1 MSKNFFKSFLSTLL
15 ALMMIVTVAAVPS
28 SAATAKLSK
37 SSISLTKGYSTT
49 LSVSGTTSS
58 VTWTTGNKSVATVS
72 SKGKVVGKKVGSTYI
87 YAKVNSSTLKCK
99 VNVVAGKI
107 AVGQSS
113 VELEPG
119 DTTKVRIKA
128 LGTHSLSV
136 STTDRSVV
144 KASWSGA
151 KFSGNY
157 INLTL
162 TAVGSGSARV
172 KVYAKNYPKSIYKY
186 IDVDVIGED
195 DDDDDIIDDDDSGS
209 GNTTTSGKIQSSV
222 SSISVAEGATQSFTV
237 YASSASVLSSLKV
250 NSSSFFGFGVKT
262 TTDTARNALVITVYG
277 YSAETGTIKV
287 YSTADSKL
295 SVTIPVT
302 VTADAQYYK
311 LLTVKPTTKIL
322 QTDMVI
328 AFQNGTTSYYMLV
341 PYGYDPAY
349 ANSVAA
355 KSLNSYSYNLVYD
368 TTPQKK
374 LANDQVVSKNVVF
387 NGTTQARYVLAPYG
401 YDSAFVDTVFA
412 KYSGIYDYYTVYT
425 EKPTLHIFSDEI
437 LSWTITKSNA
447 ATGKAETSSRYMLVP
462 FGYDETKANDI
473 KTKDMNTN
481 ISAAA
486 YTVYSTLPTVDPIS
500 YKVIQWVKG
509 TNENRYMIVPT
520 TGCDYVKRN
529 DIVRKDVGYFS
540 YYVAYSE
547 RPTITNTDTQAVY
560 SLTLQDSDGRLI
572 DVYILYNPKDSDYQT
587 KINAAIG
594 ATSAYIGVRQGSI
607 K

>member
-1 MSKNFFKSFLSTLL
+1 MSKNFFRSFLSTLL
-15 ALMMIVTVAAVPS
+15 ALMMIVTVAVVPA
-28 SAATAKLSK
+28 SAASVKLSR

-49 LSVSGTTSS
+49 LSVSGTTSK
-58 VTWTTGNKSVATVS
+58 VTWSTGNKNVATVS

-119 DTTKVRIKA
+119 DTTKIRIKA

-136 STTDRSVV
+136 STTDKSVV

-162 TAVGSGSARV
+162 KAVGSGSARV
-172 KVYAKNYPKSIYKY
+172 KVYAKNYPKSVYKY

-195 DDDDDIIDDDDSGS
+195 DDDIIDDGNGDNDNTTVS
-209 GNTTTSGKIQSSV
+209 GNIQSSV
-222 SSISVAEGATQSFTV
+222 SSVSVAEGSSQSFTV
-237 YASSASVLSSLKV
+237 YASSASVLSGLKV

-262 TTDTARNALVITVYG
+262 TTDTSRNALVITVYG

-302 VTADAQYYK
+302 VTADTQYYK

-322 QTDMVI
+322 QTDTVI
-328 AFQNGTTSYYMLV
+328 AFQNGTTAYYMLV

-355 KSLNSYSYNLVYD
+355 KALNSYSYNLVYD

-374 LANDQVVSKNVVF
+374 LANDQVIPKNVVF

-401 YDSAFVDTVFA
+401 YDTAFVDTIFA
-412 KYSGIYDYYTVYT
+412 KYSGKYDYYTVYT
-425 EKPTLHIFSDEI
+425 EKPATTSFSDEI
-437 LSWTITKSNA
+437 LSWTVSKSNA
-447 ATGKAETSSRYMLVP
+447 TTGKVETTARYMLVP

-473 KTKDMNTN
+473 KTKDMNSNT
-481 ISAAA
+481 SALT
-486 YTVYSTLPTVDPIS
+486 YTVYSTLPSVDS
-500 YKVIQWVKG
+500 VNFRVIQWIRG
-509 TNENRYMIVPT
+509 NNENRYMVIPT
-520 TGCDYVKRN
+520 NGCDYVKRN
-529 DIVRKDVGYFS
+529 DVVRKDVGYFS

-547 RPTITNTDTQAVY
+547 KPTVTNSETEAIY
-560 SLTLQDSDGRLI
+560 SLTLQDTDGTLD
-572 DVYILYNPKDSDYQT
+572 DVYILYNPKDADYQS

-594 ATSAYIGVRQGSI
+594 GSSAYIGVRQGTV

>member
-1 MSKNFFKSFLSTLL
+1 MSKNFFRSFLSTLL
-15 ALMMIVTVAAVPS
+15 ALMMIVTVAVVPA
-28 SAATAKLSK
+28 SAASVKLSK

-49 LSVSGTTSS
+49 LSVSGTTSK
-58 VTWTTGNKSVATVS
+58 VTWSTGNKNVATVS

-119 DTTKVRIKA
+119 DTTKIRIKA

-136 STTDRSVV
+136 STTDSSVV

-162 TAVGSGSARV
+162 RAVGSGSARV
-172 KVYAKNYPKSIYKY
+172 KVYAKNYPKSVYKY

-195 DDDDDIIDDDDSGS
+195 DDDIIDDGNGGNDNTTVS
-209 GNTTTSGKIQSSV
+209 GNIQSSV
-222 SSISVAEGATQSFTV
+222 SSVSVAEGSSQSFTV
-237 YASSASVLSSLKV
+237 YASSASVLSGLKV

-262 TTDTARNALVITVYG
+262 TTDTSRNALVITVYG

-302 VTADAQYYK
+302 VTADTQYYK

-322 QTDMVI
+322 QTDTVI
-328 AFQNGTTSYYMLV
+328 AFQNGTTAYYMLV

-355 KSLNSYSYNLVYD
+355 KALNSYSYNLVYD

-374 LANDQVVSKNVVF
+374 LANDQVIPKNVVF

-401 YDSAFVDTVFA
+401 YDTAFVDTIFA
-412 KYSGIYDYYTVYT
+412 KYSGKYDYYTVYT
-425 EKPTLHIFSDEI
+425 EKPATTSFSDEI
-437 LSWTITKSNA
+437 LSWTVSKSNA
-447 ATGKAETSSRYMLVP
+447 TTGKVETTARYMLVP

-473 KTKDMNTN
+473 KTKDMNSNT
-481 ISAAA
+481 SALT
-486 YTVYSTLPTVDPIS
+486 YTVYSTLPSVDS
-500 YKVIQWVKG
+500 VNFRVIQWIRG
-509 TNENRYMIVPT
+509 NNENRYMVIPT
-520 TGCDYVKRN
+520 NGCDYVKRN
-529 DIVRKDVGYFS
+529 DVVRKDVGYFS

-547 RPTITNTDTQAVY
+547 KPTVTNSETEAIY
-560 SLTLQDSDGRLI
+560 SLTLQDTDGTLD
-572 DVYILYNPKDSDYQT
+572 DVYILYNPKDTDYQS

-594 ATSAYIGVRQGSI
+594 GSSAYIGVRQGTV

>member
-1 MSKNFFKSFLSTLL
+1 MSKNFFRSFLSTLL
-15 ALMMIVTVAAVPS
+15 ALMMIVTVAVVPA
-28 SAATAKLSK
+28 SAASVKLSR

-49 LSVSGTTSS
+49 LSVSGTTSK
-58 VTWTTGNKSVATVS
+58 VTWSTGNKNVATVS

-119 DTTKVRIKA
+119 DTTKIRIKA

-136 STTDRSVV
+136 STTDKSVV

-162 TAVGSGSARV
+162 RAVGSGSARV
-172 KVYAKNYPKSIYKY
+172 KVYAKNYPKSVYKY

-195 DDDDDIIDDDDSGS
+195 DDDIIDDGTGDNDNTTVS
-209 GNTTTSGKIQSSV
+209 GNIQSSV
-222 SSISVAEGATQSFTV
+222 SSVSVAEGSSQSFTV
-237 YASSASVLSSLKV
+237 YASSASVLSGLKV

-262 TTDTARNALVITVYG
+262 TTDTSRNALVITVYG

-302 VTADAQYYK
+302 VTADTQYYK

-322 QTDMVI
+322 QTDTVI
-328 AFQNGTTSYYMLV
+328 AFQNGTTAYYMLV

-355 KSLNSYSYNLVYD
+355 KALNSYSYNLVYD

-374 LANDQVVSKNVVF
+374 LANDQVIPKNVVF

-401 YDSAFVDTVFA
+401 YDTAFVDTIFA
-412 KYSGIYDYYTVYT
+412 KYSGKYDYYTVYT
-425 EKPTLHIFSDEI
+425 EKPATTSFSDEI
-437 LSWTITKSNA
+437 LSWTVSKSNA
-447 ATGKAETSSRYMLVP
+447 TTGKVETTARYMLVP

-473 KTKDMNTN
+473 KTKDMNSNT
-481 ISAAA
+481 SALT
-486 YTVYSTLPTVDPIS
+486 YTVYSTLPSVDS
-500 YKVIQWVKG
+500 VNFRVIQWIRG
-509 TNENRYMIVPT
+509 NNENRYMVIPT
-520 TGCDYVKRN
+520 NGCDYVKRN
-529 DIVRKDVGYFS
+529 DVVRKDVGYFS

-547 RPTITNTDTQAVY
+547 KPTVTNSETEAIY
-560 SLTLQDSDGRLI
+560 SLTLQDTDGTLD
-572 DVYILYNPKDSDYQT
+572 DVYILYNPKDTDYQS

-594 ATSAYIGVRQGSI
+594 GSSAYIGVRQGTV

>member
-1 MSKNFFKSFLSTLL
+1 MSKNFFRSFLSTLL
-15 ALMMIVTVAAVPS
+15 ALMMIVTVAVVPA
-28 SAATAKLSK
+28 SAASVKLNR

-49 LSVSGTTSS
+49 LSVSGTTSK
-58 VTWTTGNKSVATVS
+58 VTWTTGNKNVATVS

-119 DTTKVRIKA
+119 DTTKIRIKA

-136 STTDRSVV
+136 RTTDSSVV
-144 KASWSGA
+144 KATWSGA

-162 TAVGSGSARV
+162 KAVGSGSSRV
-172 KVYAKNYPKSIYKY
+172 KVYAKNYPKSVYKY

-195 DDDDDIIDDDDSGS
+195 DDDIIDDGTGDNDNTTVS
-209 GNTTTSGKIQSSV
+209 GNIQSSV
-222 SSISVAEGATQSFTV
+222 SSVSVAEGSSQSFTV
-237 YASSASVLSSLKV
+237 YASSASVLSGLKV

-262 TTDTARNALVITVYG
+262 TTDTSRNALVITVYG

-302 VTADAQYYK
+302 VTADTQYYK

-322 QTDMVI
+322 QTDTVI
-328 AFQNGTTSYYMLV
+328 AFQNGTTAYYMLV

-355 KSLNSYSYNLVYD
+355 KALNSYSYNLVYD

-374 LANDQVVSKNVVF
+374 LANDQVIPKNVVF

-401 YDSAFVDTVFA
+401 YDTAFVDTIFA
-412 KYSGIYDYYTVYT
+412 KYSGKYDYYTVYT
-425 EKPTLHIFSDEI
+425 EKPATTSFSDEI
-437 LSWTITKSNA
+437 LSWTVSKSNA
-447 ATGKAETSSRYMLVP
+447 TTGKVETTARYMLVP

-473 KTKDMNTN
+473 KTKDMNSNT
-481 ISAAA
+481 SALT
-486 YTVYSTLPTVDPIS
+486 YTVYSTLPSVDS
-500 YKVIQWVKG
+500 VNFRVIQWIRG
-509 TNENRYMIVPT
+509 NNENRYMVIPT
-520 TGCDYVKRN
+520 NGCDYVKRN
-529 DIVRKDVGYFS
+529 DVVRKDVGYFS

-547 RPTITNTDTQAVY
+547 KPTITNSETEAIY
-560 SLTLQDSDGRLI
+560 SLTLQDTDGTLD
-572 DVYILYNPKDSDYQT
+572 DVYILYNPKDTDYQS

-594 ATSAYIGVRQGSI
+594 GSSAYIGVRQGTV

>member
-1 MSKNFFKSFLSTLL
+1 MSKNFFRSFLSTLL
-15 ALMMIVTVAAVPS
+15 ALMMIVTVAVVPA
-28 SAATAKLSK
+28 SAASVKLSR

-49 LSVSGTTSS
+49 LSVSGTTSK
-58 VTWTTGNKSVATVS
+58 VTWSTGNKNVATVS

-119 DTTKVRIKA
+119 DTTKIRIKA

-136 STTDRSVV
+136 STTDKSVV

-162 TAVGSGSARV
+162 KAVGSGSARV
-172 KVYAKNYPKSIYKY
+172 KVYAKNYPKSVYKY

-195 DDDDDIIDDDDSGS
+195 DDDIIDDGNGDNDNTTVS
-209 GNTTTSGKIQSSV
+209 GNIQSSV
-222 SSISVAEGATQSFTV
+222 SSVSVAEGSSQSFTV
-237 YASSASVLSSLKV
+237 YASSASVLSGLKV

-262 TTDTARNALVITVYG
+262 TTDTSRNALVITVYG

-302 VTADAQYYK
+302 VTADTQYYK

-322 QTDMVI
+322 QTDTVI
-328 AFQNGTTSYYMLV
+328 AFQNGTTAYYMLV

-355 KSLNSYSYNLVYD
+355 KALNSYSYNLVYD

-374 LANDQVVSKNVVF
+374 LANDQVIPKNVVF

-401 YDSAFVDTVFA
+401 YDTAFVDTIFA
-412 KYSGIYDYYTVYT
+412 KYSGKYDYYTVYT
-425 EKPTLHIFSDEI
+425 EKPTTTSFSDEI
-437 LSWTITKSNA
+437 LSWTVSKSNA
-447 ATGKAETSSRYMLVP
+447 TTGKVETTARYMLVP

-473 KTKDMNTN
+473 KTKDMNSNT
-481 ISAAA
+481 SALT
-486 YTVYSTLPTVDPIS
+486 YTVYSTLPSVDS
-500 YKVIQWVKG
+500 VNFRVIQWIRG
-509 TNENRYMIVPT
+509 NNENRYMVIPT
-520 TGCDYVKRN
+520 NGCDYVKRN
-529 DIVRKDVGYFS
+529 DVVRKDVGYFS

-547 RPTITNTDTQAVY
+547 KPTITNSETEAIY
-560 SLTLQDSDGRLI
+560 SLTLQDTDGTLD
-572 DVYILYNPKDSDYQT
+572 DVYILYNPKDTDYQS

-594 ATSAYIGVRQGSI
+594 GSSAYIGVRQGTV

>member
-1 MSKNFFKSFLSTLL
+1 MSKNFFRSFLSTLL
-15 ALMMIVTVAAVPS
+15 ALMMIVTVAVVPA
-28 SAATAKLSK
+28 SAASVKLNR

-49 LSVSGTTSS
+49 LSVSGTTSK
-58 VTWTTGNKSVATVS
+58 VTWTTGNKNVATVS

-119 DTTKVRIKA
+119 DTTKIRIKA

-136 STTDRSVV
+136 STTDKSVV

-162 TAVGSGSARV
+162 KAVGSGSARV
-172 KVYAKNYPKSIYKY
+172 KVYAKNYPKSVYKY

-195 DDDDDIIDDDDSGS
+195 DDDIIDDGTGDNDNTTVS
-209 GNTTTSGKIQSSV
+209 GNIQSSV
-222 SSISVAEGATQSFTV
+222 SSVSVAEGSSQSFTV
-237 YASSASVLSSLKV
+237 YASSASVLSGLKV

-262 TTDTARNALVITVYG
+262 TTDTSRNALVITVYG

-302 VTADAQYYK
+302 VTADTQYYK

-322 QTDMVI
+322 QTDTVI
-328 AFQNGTTSYYMLV
+328 AFQNGTTAYYMLV

-355 KSLNSYSYNLVYD
+355 KALNSYSYNLVYD

-374 LANDQVVSKNVVF
+374 LANDQVIPKNVVF

-401 YDSAFVDTVFA
+401 YDTAFVDTIFA
-412 KYSGIYDYYTVYT
+412 KYSGKYDYYTVYT
-425 EKPTLHIFSDEI
+425 EKPATTSFSDEI
-437 LSWTITKSNA
+437 LSWTVSKSNA
-447 ATGKAETSSRYMLVP
+447 TTGKVETTARYMLVP

-473 KTKDMNTN
+473 KTKDMNSNT
-481 ISAAA
+481 SALT
-486 YTVYSTLPTVDPIS
+486 YTVYSTLPSVDS
-500 YKVIQWVKG
+500 VNFRVIQWIRG
-509 TNENRYMIVPT
+509 NNENRYMVIPT
-520 TGCDYVKRN
+520 NGCDYVKRN
-529 DIVRKDVGYFS
+529 DVVRKDVGYFS

-547 RPTITNTDTQAVY
+547 KPTITNSETEAIY
-560 SLTLQDSDGRLI
+560 SLTLQDTDGTLD
-572 DVYILYNPKDSDYQT
+572 DVYILYNPKDTDYQS
-587 KINAAIG
+587 KINAAISG
-594 ATSAYIGVRQGSI
+594 SSAYIGVRQGTV

>member
-1 MSKNFFKSFLSTLL
+1 MSKNFFRSFLSTLL
-15 ALMMIVTVAAVPS
+15 ALMMIVTVAVVPA
-28 SAATAKLSK
+28 SAASVKLSR

-49 LSVSGTTSS
+49 LSVSGTTSK
-58 VTWTTGNKSVATVS
+58 VTWSTGNKNVATVS

-119 DTTKVRIKA
+119 DTTKIRIKA

-136 STTDRSVV
+136 STTDKSVV

-162 TAVGSGSARV
+162 RAVGSGSARV
-172 KVYAKNYPKSIYKY
+172 KVYAKNYPKSVYKY

-195 DDDDDIIDDDDSGS
+195 DDDIIDDGNGGNDNTTVS
-209 GNTTTSGKIQSSV
+209 GNIQSSV
-222 SSISVAEGATQSFTV
+222 SSVSVAEGSSQSFTV
-237 YASSASVLSSLKV
+237 YASSASVLSGLKV

-262 TTDTARNALVITVYG
+262 TTDTSRNALVITVYG

-302 VTADAQYYK
+302 VTADTQYYK

-322 QTDMVI
+322 QTDTVI
-328 AFQNGTTSYYMLV
+328 AFQNGTTAYYMLV

-355 KSLNSYSYNLVYD
+355 KALNSYSYNLVYD

-374 LANDQVVSKNVVF
+374 LANDQVIPKNVVF

-401 YDSAFVDTVFA
+401 YDTAFVDTIFA
-412 KYSGIYDYYTVYT
+412 KYSGKYDYYTVYT
-425 EKPTLHIFSDEI
+425 EKPATTSFSDEI
-437 LSWTITKSNA
+437 LSWTVSKSNA
-447 ATGKAETSSRYMLVP
+447 TTGKVETTARYMLVP

-473 KTKDMNTN
+473 KTKDMNSNT
-481 ISAAA
+481 SALT
-486 YTVYSTLPTVDPIS
+486 YTVYSTLPSVDS
-500 YKVIQWVKG
+500 VNFRVIQWIRG
-509 TNENRYMIVPT
+509 NNENRYMVIPT
-520 TGCDYVKRN
+520 NGCDYVKRN
-529 DIVRKDVGYFS
+529 DVVRKDVGYFS

-547 RPTITNTDTQAVY
+547 KPTITNSETEAIY
-560 SLTLQDSDGRLI
+560 SLTLQDTDGTLD
-572 DVYILYNPKDSDYQT
+572 DVYILYNPKDADYQS

-594 ATSAYIGVRQGSI
+594 GSSAYIGVRQGTV

>member
-1 MSKNFFKSFLSTLL
+1 MSKNFFRSFLSTLL
-15 ALMMIVTVAAVPS
+15 ALMMIVTVAVVPA
-28 SAATAKLSK
+28 SAASVKLSK

-49 LSVSGTTSS
+49 LSVSGTTSK
-58 VTWTTGNKSVATVS
+58 VTWTTGNKNVATVS

-99 VNVVAGKI
+99 VTVVAGKI

-113 VELEPG
+113 VEMTPG

-136 STTDRSVV
+136 STSDSSVV

-162 TAVGSGSARV
+162 KAVGSGSARV
-172 KVYAKNYPKSIYKY
+172 KVYAKSYPKSVYKY

-195 DDDDDIIDDDDSGS
+195 DDDIIDDGNGGNDNTTVS
-209 GNTTTSGKIQSSV
+209 GNIQSSV
-222 SSISVAEGATQSFTV
+222 SSVSVAEGSSQSFTV
-237 YASSASVLSSLKV
+237 YASSASVLSGLKV
-250 NSSSFFGFGVKT
+250 NSSSLFGFGVKT
-262 TTDTARNALVITVYG
+262 TTDTSRNALVITVYG

-302 VTADAQYYK
+302 VTADTQYYK
-311 LLTVKPTTKIL
+311 LLTAKPTTKIL
-322 QTDMVI
+322 QTDTVI

-355 KSLNSYSYNLVYD
+355 KALNSYSYNLVYD

-374 LANDQVVSKNVVF
+374 LSNDQVIPKNVVF

-401 YDSAFVDTVFA
+401 YDTAFVDTIFA
-412 KYSGIYDYYTVYT
+412 KYSGKYDYYTVYT
-425 EKPTLHIFSDEI
+425 EKPATTSFSDEI
-437 LSWTITKSNA
+437 LSWTVSKSNA
-447 ATGKAETSSRYMLVP
+447 TTGKVETTARYMLVP

-473 KTKDMNTN
+473 KTKDMNSNT
-481 ISAAA
+481 SALT
-486 YTVYSTLPTVDPIS
+486 YTVYSTLPSVDS
-500 YKVIQWVKG
+500 VNFRVIQWIRG
-509 TNENRYMIVPT
+509 NNENRYMVIPT
-520 TGCDYVKRN
+520 NGCDYVKRN
-529 DIVRKDVGYFS
+529 DVVRKDVGYFS

-547 RPTITNTDTQAVY
+547 KPTITNSETEAIY
-560 SLTLQDSDGRLI
+560 SLTLQDTDGTLS
-572 DVYILYNPKDSDYQT
+572 DVYILYNPKDTDYQS
-587 KINAAIG
+587 KINAAISG
-594 ATSAYIGVRQGSI
+594 SSAYIGVRQGTV

>member
-1 MSKNFFKSFLSTLL
+1 MSKNFFRSFLSTLL
-15 ALMMIVTVAAVPS
+15 ALMMIVTVAVVPA
-28 SAATAKLSK
+28 SAASVKLSK

-49 LSVSGTTSS
+49 LSVSGTTSK
-58 VTWTTGNKSVATVS
+58 VTWSTGNKNVATVS

-119 DTTKVRIKA
+119 DTTKIRIKA

-136 STTDRSVV
+136 STTDKSVV

-162 TAVGSGSARV
+162 RAVGSGSARV
-172 KVYAKNYPKSIYKY
+172 KVYAKNYPKSVYKY

-195 DDDDDIIDDDDSGS
+195 DDDIIDDGNGGNDNTTVS
-209 GNTTTSGKIQSSV
+209 GNIQSSV
-222 SSISVAEGATQSFTV
+222 SSVSVAEGSSQSFTV
-237 YASSASVLSSLKV
+237 YASSASVLSGLKV

-262 TTDTARNALVITVYG
+262 TTDTSRNALVITVYG

-302 VTADAQYYK
+302 VTADTQYYK

-322 QTDMVI
+322 QTDTVI
-328 AFQNGTTSYYMLV
+328 AFQNGTTAYYMLV

-355 KSLNSYSYNLVYD
+355 KALNSYSYNLVYD

-374 LANDQVVSKNVVF
+374 LANDQVIPKNVVF

-401 YDSAFVDTVFA
+401 YDTAFVDTIFA
-412 KYSGIYDYYTVYT
+412 KYSGKYDYYTVYT
-425 EKPTLHIFSDEI
+425 EKPATTSFSDEI
-437 LSWTITKSNA
+437 LSWTVSKSNA
-447 ATGKAETSSRYMLVP
+447 TTGKVETTARYMLVP

-473 KTKDMNTN
+473 KTKDMNSNT
-481 ISAAA
+481 SALT
-486 YTVYSTLPTVDPIS
+486 YTVYSTLPSVDS
-500 YKVIQWVKG
+500 VNFRVIQWIRG
-509 TNENRYMIVPT
+509 NNENRYMVIPT
-520 TGCDYVKRN
+520 NGCDYVKRN
-529 DIVRKDVGYFS
+529 DVVRKDVGYFS

-547 RPTITNTDTQAVY
+547 KPTVTNSETEAIY
-560 SLTLQDSDGRLI
+560 SLTLQDTDGTLD
-572 DVYILYNPKDSDYQT
+572 DVYILYNPKDTDYQS

-594 ATSAYIGVRQGSI
+594 GSSAYIGVRQGTV

>member
-1 MSKNFFKSFLSTLL
+1 MSKNFFRSFLSTLL
-15 ALMMIVTVAAVPS
+15 ALMMIVTVAVVPA
-28 SAATAKLSK
+28 SAASVKLSK

-49 LSVSGTTSS
+49 LSVSGTTSK
-58 VTWTTGNKSVATVS
+58 VTWSTGNKNVATVS

-119 DTTKVRIKA
+119 DTTKIRIKA

-136 STTDRSVV
+136 STTDKSVV

-162 TAVGSGSARV
+162 KAVGSGSARV
-172 KVYAKNYPKSIYKY
+172 KVYAKNYPKSVYKY

-195 DDDDDIIDDDDSGS
+195 DDDIIDDGNGDNDNTTVS
-209 GNTTTSGKIQSSV
+209 GNIQSSV
-222 SSISVAEGATQSFTV
+222 SSVSVAEGSSQSFTV
-237 YASSASVLSSLKV
+237 YASSASVLSGLKV

-262 TTDTARNALVITVYG
+262 TTDTSRNALVITVYG

-302 VTADAQYYK
+302 VTADTQYYK

-322 QTDMVI
+322 QTDTVI
-328 AFQNGTTSYYMLV
+328 AFQNGTTAYYMLV

-355 KSLNSYSYNLVYD
+355 KALNSYSYNLVYD

-374 LANDQVVSKNVVF
+374 LANDQVIPKNVVF

-401 YDSAFVDTVFA
+401 YDTAFVDTIFA
-412 KYSGIYDYYTVYT
+412 KYSGKYDYYTVYT
-425 EKPTLHIFSDEI
+425 EKPATTSFSDEI
-437 LSWTITKSNA
+437 LSWTVSKSNA
-447 ATGKAETSSRYMLVP
+447 TTGKVETTARYMLVP

-473 KTKDMNTN
+473 KTKDMNSNT
-481 ISAAA
+481 SALT
-486 YTVYSTLPTVDPIS
+486 YTVYSTLPSVDS
-500 YKVIQWVKG
+500 VNFRVIQWIRG
-509 TNENRYMIVPT
+509 NNENRYMVIPT
-520 TGCDYVKRN
+520 NGCDYVKRN
-529 DIVRKDVGYFS
+529 DVVRKDVGYFS
-540 YYVAYSE
+540 YYVVYSE
-547 RPTITNTDTQAVY
+547 KPTVTNSETEAIY
-560 SLTLQDSDGRLI
+560 PLTLQDTDGTLD
-572 DVYILYNPKDSDYQT
+572 DVYILYNPKDTDYQS

-594 ATSAYIGVRQGSI
+594 GSSAYIGVRQGTV

>member
-1 MSKNFFKSFLSTLL
+1 MSKNFFRSFLSTLL
-15 ALMMIVTVAAVPS
+15 ALMMIVTVAVVPA
-28 SAATAKLSK
+28 SAASVKLSR

-49 LSVSGTTSS
+49 LSVSGTTSK
-58 VTWTTGNKSVATVS
+58 VTWSTGNKNVATVS

-119 DTTKVRIKA
+119 DTTKIRIKA

-136 STTDRSVV
+136 STTDKSVV

-162 TAVGSGSARV
+162 KAVGSGSARV
-172 KVYAKNYPKSIYKY
+172 KVYAKNYPKSVYKY

-195 DDDDDIIDDDDSGS
+195 DDDIIDDGTGGNDNTTVS
-209 GNTTTSGKIQSSV
+209 GNIQSSV
-222 SSISVAEGATQSFTV
+222 SSVSVAEGSSQSFTV
-237 YASSASVLSSLKV
+237 YASSASVLSGLKV

-262 TTDTARNALVITVYG
+262 TTDTSRNALVITVYG

-302 VTADAQYYK
+302 VTADTQYYK

-322 QTDMVI
+322 QTDTVI
-328 AFQNGTTSYYMLV
+328 AFQNGTTAYYMLV

-355 KSLNSYSYNLVYD
+355 KALNSYSYNLVYD

-374 LANDQVVSKNVVF
+374 LANDQVIPKNVVF

-401 YDSAFVDTVFA
+401 YDTAFVDTIFA
-412 KYSGIYDYYTVYT
+412 KYSGKYDYYTVYT
-425 EKPTLHIFSDEI
+425 EKPATTSFSDEI
-437 LSWTITKSNA
+437 LSWTVSKSNA
-447 ATGKAETSSRYMLVP
+447 TTGKVETTARYMLVP

-473 KTKDMNTN
+473 KTKDMNSNT
-481 ISAAA
+481 SALT
-486 YTVYSTLPTVDPIS
+486 YTVYSTLPSVDS
-500 YKVIQWVKG
+500 VNFRVIQWIRG
-509 TNENRYMIVPT
+509 NNENRYMVIPT
-520 TGCDYVKRN
+520 NGCDYVKRN
-529 DIVRKDVGYFS
+529 DVVRKDVGYFS

-547 RPTITNTDTQAVY
+547 KPTVTNSETEAIY
-560 SLTLQDSDGRLI
+560 SLTLQDTDGTLD
-572 DVYILYNPKDSDYQT
+572 DVYILYNPKDTDYQS

-594 ATSAYIGVRQGSI
+594 GSSAYIGVRQGTV

>member
-1 MSKNFFKSFLSTLL
+1 MSKNFFRSFLSTLL
-15 ALMMIVTVAAVPS
+15 ALMMIVTVAVVPA
-28 SAATAKLSK
+28 SAASVKLSR

-49 LSVSGTTSS
+49 LSVSGTTSK
-58 VTWTTGNKSVATVS
+58 VTWSTGNKNVATVS

-119 DTTKVRIKA
+119 DTTKIRIKA

-136 STTDRSVV
+136 STTDSSVV

-162 TAVGSGSARV
+162 RAVGSGSARV
-172 KVYAKNYPKSIYKY
+172 KVYAKNYPKSVYKY

-195 DDDDDIIDDDDSGS
+195 DDDIIDDGNGGNDNTTVS
-209 GNTTTSGKIQSSV
+209 GNIQSSV
-222 SSISVAEGATQSFTV
+222 SSVSVAEGSSQSFTV
-237 YASSASVLSSLKV
+237 YASSASVLSGLKV

-262 TTDTARNALVITVYG
+262 TTDTSRNALVITVYG

-302 VTADAQYYK
+302 VTADTQYYK

-322 QTDMVI
+322 QTDTVI
-328 AFQNGTTSYYMLV
+328 AFQNGTTAYYMLV

-355 KSLNSYSYNLVYD
+355 KALNSYSYNLVYD

-374 LANDQVVSKNVVF
+374 LANDQVIPKNVVF

-401 YDSAFVDTVFA
+401 YDTAFVDTIFA
-412 KYSGIYDYYTVYT
+412 KYSGKYDYYTVYT
-425 EKPTLHIFSDEI
+425 EKPATTSFSDEI
-437 LSWTITKSNA
+437 LSWTVSKSNA
-447 ATGKAETSSRYMLVP
+447 TTGKVETTARYMLVP

-473 KTKDMNTN
+473 KTKDMNSNT
-481 ISAAA
+481 SALT
-486 YTVYSTLPTVDPIS
+486 YTVYSTLPSVDS
-500 YKVIQWVKG
+500 VNFRVIQWIRG
-509 TNENRYMIVPT
+509 NNENRYMVIPT
-520 TGCDYVKRN
+520 NGCDYVKRN
-529 DIVRKDVGYFS
+529 DVVRKDVGYFS

-547 RPTITNTDTQAVY
+547 KPTVTNSETEAIY
-560 SLTLQDSDGRLI
+560 PLTLQDTDGTLD
-572 DVYILYNPKDSDYQT
+572 DVYILYNPKDTDYQS

-594 ATSAYIGVRQGSI
+594 GSSAYIGVRQGTV

>member
-1 MSKNFFKSFLSTLL
+1 MSKNFFRSFLSTLL
-15 ALMMIVTVAAVPS
+15 ALMMIVTVAVVPA
-28 SAATAKLSK
+28 SAASVKLSR

-49 LSVSGTTSS
+49 LSVSGTTSK
-58 VTWTTGNKSVATVS
+58 VTWTTGNKNVATVS

-136 STTDRSVV
+136 STTDSSVV

-162 TAVGSGSARV
+162 RAVGSGSARV
-172 KVYAKNYPKSIYKY
+172 KVYAKNYPKSVYKY

-195 DDDDDIIDDDDSGS
+195 DDDIIDDGNGDNDNTTVS
-209 GNTTTSGKIQSSV
+209 GNIQSSV
-222 SSISVAEGATQSFTV
+222 SSVSVAEGSSQSFTV
-237 YASSASVLSSLKV
+237 YASSASVLSGLKV

-262 TTDTARNALVITVYG
+262 TTDTSRNALVITVYG

-302 VTADAQYYK
+302 VTADTQYYK

-322 QTDMVI
+322 QTDTVI
-328 AFQNGTTSYYMLV
+328 AFQNGTTAYYMLV

-355 KSLNSYSYNLVYD
+355 KALNSYSYNLVYD

-374 LANDQVVSKNVVF
+374 LANDQVIPKNVVF

-401 YDSAFVDTVFA
+401 YDTAFVDTIFA
-412 KYSGIYDYYTVYT
+412 KYSGKYDYYTVYT
-425 EKPTLHIFSDEI
+425 EKPATTSFSDEI
-437 LSWTITKSNA
+437 LSWTVSKSNA
-447 ATGKAETSSRYMLVP
+447 TTGKVETTARYMLVP

-473 KTKDMNTN
+473 KTKDMNSNT
-481 ISAAA
+481 SALT
-486 YTVYSTLPTVDPIS
+486 YTVYSTLPSVDS
-500 YKVIQWVKG
+500 VNFRVIQWIRG
-509 TNENRYMIVPT
+509 NNENRYMVIPT
-520 TGCDYVKRN
+520 NGCDYVKRN
-529 DIVRKDVGYFS
+529 DVVRKDVGYFS

-547 RPTITNTDTQAVY
+547 KPTITNSETEAIY
-560 SLTLQDSDGRLI
+560 SLTLQDTDGTLD
-572 DVYILYNPKDSDYQT
+572 DVYILYNPKDTDYQS

-594 ATSAYIGVRQGSI
+594 GSSAYIGVRQGTV